1 MEEEPDMPELI
12 ASTASGDY
20 PILIRNKALSHIGSM
35 AAEAVVGRRAFVVSD
50 DQVYPLYFES
60 VAQSL
65 SAAGFSVQGYAFPAG
80 EGSKSAATLLG
91 LYEQFHLAG
100 LTRADLVVALGGGVV
115 GDVVGFAA
123 ATYLRGVP
131 LIQVPTTL
139 LAQVDSSVGGKTAI
153 DLPYGKNLAGAF
165 YQPKAV
171 VLDPLVLRTLS
182 RGRMAE
188 GMAEVIKYGLIRDE
202 KLFEQIESQAYD
214 LEWLLERCV
223 RIKTTVVAADE
234 RDSGERMLLNF
245 GHTVGHA
252 IEKITGYTT
261 LSHGEAV
268 AIGMMVATEIG
279 EKLGKTPAGTS
290 ERLRRVLERQHL
302 PVACTWAAADL
313 MPAIHADKKRLA
325 SKIYFVLLNRVGDA
339 FLNPMTPADL
349 EQVLGEVVGRG

>member
-1 MEEEPDMPELI
+1 MPELI

-20 PILIRNKALSHIGSM
+20 PILIRNKALNHIGSM
-35 AAEAVVGRRAFVVSD
+35 AAEAVVGRRAFIVSD
-50 DQVYPLYFES
+50 DQVYPLYFEP

-65 SAAGFSVQGYAFPAG
+65 TAAGFSVQGYAFPAG
-80 EGSKSAATLLG
+80 EGSKTAATLLG
-91 LYEQFHLAG
+91 LYEQFHAAG
-100 LTRADLVVALGGGVV
+100 LTRADLIVALGGGVV
-115 GDVVGFAA
+115 GDVTGFAA

-131 LIQVPTTL
+131 LFQVPTTL
-139 LAQVDSSVGGKTAI
+139 LAQVDSSIGGKTAI
-153 DLPYGKNLAGAF
+153 DLPFGKNLAGAF

-202 KLFEQIESQAYD
+202 KLFEQIESQTYD

-252 IEKITGYTT
+252 IEKITGYTA

-268 AIGMMVATEIG
+268 AIGMMVATAIG
-279 EKLGKTPAGTS
+279 EKLGKTPAGTAD
-290 ERLRRVLERQHL
+290 RLRRVLERQHL
-302 PVACTWAAADL
+302 PVACTWSAADL

-325 SKIYFVLLNRVGDA
+325 SKIYFVLLNRIGEA
-339 FLNPMTPADL
+339 FLNPMAPADL